1 MAMRSTEVGADTAM
15 YERIYQM
22 IGQSNS
28 LGKAINN
35 APLTAPVY
43 VCFCWILSHISCQP
57 QMLIF
62 ASSFFITIG
71 LFAFI
76 RKTSSNIVISSI
88 CWIGL
93 TMLYASMNGHR
104 QFMAIVIVLNAFYY
118 LSENLADKK
127 GWTLMLIATGIH
139 ISAIFSM
146 VALIGVAL
154 ANKLKKASNIF
165 FSALVVSAIVS
176 AFFSYAIKYVVWLIP
191 HYAMYVSGTGKYS
204 IFKEDG
210 SGRIIVL
217 YLFLF
222 LVIILWMVAP
232 RNNVKENLFNTKMLP
247 AVIFGTTFGIFNCR
261 NVLINRMLWYYVAIF
276 ISFIPS
282 MINRYGGWLKRIIT
296 YGIVLGLYVY
306 NIVSLLENQNGVVPY
321 SFFWQ

>member
-1 MAMRSTEVGADTAM
+1 MAIYIVNLTLVVALGTIYSCTLSIDNKNRISGKRIYMFLVFFFWSFTMAMRSTEVGADTAM
-15 YERIYQM
+15 YARIYQM

-57 QMLIF
+57 QMLIL

-71 LFAFI
+71 LFVFI

-104 QFMAIVIVLNAFYY
+104 QFMSIVMVLNAYYY

-127 GWTLMLIATGIH
+127 GWILMLAATGIH
-139 ISAIFSM
+139 ISAIFSV

-154 ANKLKKASNIF
+154 ANKIGRA
-165 FSALVVSAIVS
+165 VV
-176 AFFSYAIKYVVWLIP
+176 
-191 HYAMYVSGTGKYS
+191 
-204 IFKEDG
+204 
-210 SGRIIVL
+210 
-217 YLFLF
+217 
-222 LVIILWMVAP
+222 
-232 RNNVKENLFNTKMLP
+232 
-247 AVIFGTTFGIFNCR
+247 
-261 NVLINRMLWYYVAIF
+261 
-276 ISFIPS
+276 
-282 MINRYGGWLKRIIT
+282 
-296 YGIVLGLYVY
+296 
-306 NIVSLLENQNGVVPY
+306 
-321 SFFWQ
+321 